1 MNYKIWWVL
10 QEKFKEIIESN
21 FPPRSEVFRIF
32 IWLRNE
38 AHNAISV
45 KILNEINDA
54 RMLLEAHFSKFKYL
68 RKDVEK
74 ASMRVKKEIR
84 KRYEELRK
92 VSSRKKVKLG
102 FLEGELEEEK
112 LPLLE

>member
-1 MNYKIWWVL
+1 MNYKIWWIL
-10 QEKFKEIIESN
+10 QEKFKDVIENN
-21 FPPRSEVFRIF
+21 FPPRGEVLKIF

-38 AHNAISV
+38 ARNAISV
-45 KILNEINDA
+45 KILNEIDDA
-54 RMLLEAHFSKFKYL
+54 RMLLEAHFSKFKHL
-68 RKDVEK
+68 RKGVEK
-74 ASMRVKKEIR
+74 ASIGVKKEIR